1 MRNRAALGVRVDP
14 EHVIFV
20 YQHWA
25 PDQLFKQYAE
35 AFKVALPRIKQ
46 GDSDYAASIIV
57 RQIVG
62 RDWDGD
68 WNGLTGF
75 GLSVNRY
82 YGTDHKTLI
91 LDIKSETVSLYHEN
105 WTVTSKPIFTISIDR
120 FIEKYS

>member
-1 MRNRAALGVRVDP
+1 MGNRAALGIRVSP

-46 GDSDYAASIIV
+46 GDSDYAASIVV

-62 RDWDGD
+62 NDWG
-68 WNGLTGF
+68 GEYGF

-82 YGTDHKTLI
+82 SGTEHKTLV
-91 LDIKSETVSLYHEN
+91 LDIKSETVSLYPEN
-105 WTVTSKPIFTISIDR
+105 WTVTSKPIFTISVDR
-120 FIEKYS
+120 FIEKYI